1 MTRQKSVSYLRG
13 KMMRATRVDT
23 FGRAVIG
30 DSNAVVTEGYI
41 SVAFTTNLEEG
52 EAINVTNAGGKAC
65 VTEAAIPSVTG
76 VGVEATFCNVDFAL
90 FELLTGHKI
99 ILTSDGTRI
108 QGIEESTDVKLDTVN
123 FALEMWLGSTSSGEP
138 SVGSEGE
145 WGYVLLPF
153 LSGGVVGDY
162 TIENAAITFTV
173 NSINS
178 KKGSNWGQGPY
189 AVELVDGVAARLST
203 PVGKNAFR
211 RTQTVEIAPPEAIF
225 SGSIPVLDPAAPEL
239 TDFTATDEVGSL
251 NVSFAPT
258 PAGTDG
264 VLYDFG
270 DGNWDYAETG
280 SYTHTYD
287 AAGDYE
293 VTAWRGLSSITKTV
307 TVTAA

>member
-1 MTRQKSVSYLRG
+1 MARQKSISYLRG
-13 KMMRATRVDT
+13 KLMRATRLDS

-90 FELLTGHKI
+90 FELLTGHQVILDANDRI
-99 ILTSDGTRI
+99 IGL
-108 QGIEESTDVKLDTVN
+108 EESTDVKLDAVN
-123 FALEMWLGSTSSGEP
+123 FALELWLGATSSGEP
-138 SVGSEGE
+138 SPGSQGE

-173 NSINS
+173 NNINS
-178 KKGSNWGQGPY
+178 KKGSGWGVGPY
-189 AVELVDGVAARLST
+189 AVELVDGEPARLST
-203 PVGKNAFR
+203 PVGRNAYR
-211 RTQTVEIAPPEAIF
+211 RTQTVEVAPPEATF
-225 SGSIPVLDPAAPEL
+225 SGSVPVLDPDAAPI
-239 TDFTATDEVGSL
+239 TAITATPTGLSVT
-251 NVSFAPT
+251 FAPT
-258 PAGTDG
+258 PAGDEG

-270 DGNWDYAETG
+270 DDNWDYAETG
-280 SYTHTYD
+280 GYTHVYD
-287 AAGDYE
+287 APGTYE
-293 VTAWRGLSSITKTV
+293 VIGFRGLTSATTTV
-307 TVTAA
+307 TVTAV